1 MKKAKSPA
9 PARVQGLGA
18 HRADDDQAY
27 TATLDETQFSTPEE
41 EIAPSIHVRR
51 DGAFYRMAIVP
62 PEALPPA
69 MARPSTYGSY
79 ASAMLAARWLEVETG
94 WPVVDL
100 AKGG

>member
-1 MKKAKSPA
+1 MTTEP
-9 PARVQGLGA
+9 QG
-18 HRADDDQAY
+18 
-27 TATLDETQFSTPEE
+27 
-41 EIAPSIHVRR
+41 IAPSIHVRK
-51 DGAFYRMAIVP
+51 DGAFYRMAILP

-100 AKGG
+100 AKG